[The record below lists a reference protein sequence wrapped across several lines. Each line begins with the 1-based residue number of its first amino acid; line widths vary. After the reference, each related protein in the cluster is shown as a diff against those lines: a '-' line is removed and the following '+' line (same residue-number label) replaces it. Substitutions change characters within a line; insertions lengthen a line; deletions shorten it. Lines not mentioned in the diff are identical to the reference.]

1 MSYGDLNGG
10 SGLGKLD
17 GGTTAVG
24 PAPRLAMSRRHD
36 PDFGG
41 CAGQARWISTAMTME
56 VRVSL
61 VRSADGEDLSC
72 EQRML
77 MADSEMAAV
86 RGCAALVR
94 KSR

>member
-17 GGTTAVG
+17 GGTNATAT
-24 PAPRLAMSRRHD
+24 APRLAMSGRQD

-41 CAGQARWISTAMTME
+41 CGVQERWISAAMTMG

-61 VRSADGEDLSC
+61 D
-72 EQRML
+72 
-77 MADSEMAAV
+77 
-86 RGCAALVR
+86 
-94 KSR
+94 